1 MKTLSEGAGT
11 LSKKIGDASPKI
23 KAGIGTIDT
32 AASQISDG
40 AKTLASGTT
49 ELTDGIVTLADGT
62 KELKDGTIKLN
73 DEGISKITK
82 TFKEDAP
89 DAIDKIQETLN
100 NGKKYNSFSGIDKNM
115 SGNVKFILK
124 VQEISNDK

>member
-1 MKTLSEGAGT
+1 MTKVLVRLLRHSRKT
-11 LSKKIGDASPKI
+11 
-23 KAGIGTIDT
+23 
-32 AASQISDG
+32 
-40 AKTLASGTT
+40 
-49 ELTDGIVTLADGT
+49 
-62 KELKDGTIKLN
+62 
-73 DEGISKITK
+73 
-82 TFKEDAP
+82 P

>member
-1 MKTLSEGAGT
+1 MIYGEIKELNQYRGISENLDRAIDYILSGKYKDGVPGKNE
-11 LSKKIGDASPKI
+11 IDGDNLYFNYPNYPM
-23 KAGIGTIDT
+23 
-32 AASQISDG
+32 
-40 AKTLASGTT
+40 
-49 ELTDGIVTLADGT
+49 T

>member
-1 MKTLSEGAGT
+1 MYG
-11 LSKKIGDASPKI
+11 P
-23 KAGIGTIDT
+23 
-32 AASQISDG
+32 
-40 AKTLASGTT
+40 
-49 ELTDGIVTLADGT
+49 DGT

>member
-40 AKTLASGTT
+40 EKHLQV
-49 ELTDGIVTLADGT
+49 ER
-62 KELKDGTIKLN
+62 LN
-73 DEGISKITK
+73 
-82 TFKEDAP
+82 
-89 DAIDKIQETLN
+89 
-100 NGKKYNSFSGIDKNM
+100 
-115 SGNVKFILK
+115 
-124 VQEISNDK
+124 

>member
-1 MKTLSEGAGT
+1 MHG
-11 LSKKIGDASPKI
+11 
-23 KAGIGTIDT
+23 
-32 AASQISDG
+32 
-40 AKTLASGTT
+40 GTT
-49 ELTDGIVTLADGT
+49 ELKDGIVTLADGT

-124 VQEISNDK
+124 VQEISNDKVRCIMGYLSAGQAARKWNISQRRVQVLCSSRYQGTGQIDGRR

>member
-40 AKTLASGTT
+40 AKTLAGGTT
-49 ELTDGIVTLADGT
+49 ELKDGIVTLADGT

-82 TFKEDAP
+82 IFNEDAP